1 MHSKC
6 NLCAY
11 HVTCLYNYLFMQQ
24 SAAYLYDAFNILL
37 DAMDSASLTIP
48 NFTHIQLSCETLQE
62 WEYGRAFQEILKE
75 VNTYNHK

>member
-1 MHSKC
+1 
-6 NLCAY
+6 
-11 HVTCLYNYLFMQQ
+11 MQQ

-48 NFTHIQLSCETLQE
+48 NFTHIQLSCEMPQE

-75 VNTYNHK
+75 VNTCNHK